1 MRSAIHGGG
10 CGDSCCLRV
19 QNLSVKIDR
28 NAILRDVSLHVHCGE
43 MVALIGPNGAG
54 KSTFLKAV
62 LGQREYEGVIAFSA
76 PGMRHRHKP
85 RIGYVPQSPTFDP
98 GDPVTVADLFACC
111 MSKRPAF
118 LGLSKAMKEKV
129 RQCLERVHGEDLADK
144 RIGTLSGGELQRVLL
159 ALALEPLPNILI
171 LDEPLS
177 GVDVEGM
184 TTLMDMLDEIRK
196 TYDLSILMTTH
207 DFAMLPK
214 YADQVVLIDH
224 AVVSKGTP
232 EEVLNS
238 DAFRRTFHQ
247 KGGNSV

>member
-98 GDPVTVADLFACC
+98 GDPVTVADLSAVRFHE
-111 MSKRPAF
+111 SDEVF
-118 LGLSKAMKEKV
+118 QQYSLS
-129 RQCLERVHGEDLADK
+129 
-144 RIGTLSGGELQRVLL
+144 
-159 ALALEPLPNILI
+159 
-171 LDEPLS
+171 
-177 GVDVEGM
+177 
-184 TTLMDMLDEIRK
+184 
-196 TYDLSILMTTH
+196 
-207 DFAMLPK
+207 
-214 YADQVVLIDH
+214 
-224 AVVSKGTP
+224 
-232 EEVLNS
+232 
-238 DAFRRTFHQ
+238 
-247 KGGNSV
+247 